1 MQSIHYLPATLVEF
15 GPGREVSIA
24 SHIIAAGIT
33 RILICYG
40 SENVRQQ
47 GLFQAITRQLTRA
60 GVAWTGYGGLV
71 CDETPFALQKAI
83 SRASEAHAHA
93 ILSVGGGAMLDNMKD
108 TAVTTRY
115 CGEPW
120 MYYIGK
126 DQHIRELPVYAL
138 LTLPSKRT

>member
-1 MQSIHYLPATLVEF
+1 MQNINYDPATLVEF

-40 SENVRQQ
+40 SENVREQ
-47 GLFQAITRQLTRA
+47 GLFQSVTRQLTRA

-71 CDETPFALQKAI
+71 RDGTLFALQEAI
-83 SRASEAHAHA
+83 SHACNAHAHA
-93 ILSVGGGAMLDNMKD
+93 ILSVGGGAMLDNMKA
-108 TAVTTRY
+108 TAVTIQY

-126 DQHIRELPVYAL
+126 DQYIPELPVYAL
-138 LTLPSKRT
+138 LTLPSKRI